1 MLLAAAKRKQEKEE
15 RGEKAMHRNPFKKAW
30 GLQKDG
36 DLWEQAWK
44 AVLNRGAANQDPRKV
59 KGHATIEDIK
69 AGRSIDADKKGND
82 KSDENAD
89 KRCRDDQ
96 RERPDHSWRMD
107 CSMT

>member
-1 MLLAAAKRKQEKEE
+1 
-15 RGEKAMHRNPFKKAW
+15 MHRNPFEKAW

-44 AVLNRGAANQDPRKV
+44 AVLKRGAANQDLRKV
-59 KGHATIEDIK
+59 KGHATTEDIK

-89 KRCRDDQ
+89 TGVEMIKWKGLTTLGAWIAARHDGYKILMKRIQ
-96 RERPDHSWRMD
+96 K
-107 CSMT
+107 